1 MKQINVVKTG
11 QGIKKIHRSDMREIN
26 GTSKHKDRM
35 YPDERKKT
43 NNEGSPNPIQSPVP
57 K

>member
-1 MKQINVVKTG
+1 MKQINVVKNG

-26 GTSKHKDRM
+26 GISKHKDRM
-35 YPDERKKT
+35 HPDERKKT
-43 NNEGSPNPIQSPVP
+43 NNEGRPNPAQSPIP